1 MRKMD
6 LREAK
11 ACLDEYR
18 VWLDTTC
25 GMLKQRTGEGERRD
39 AVGKRNTSLIAA
51 LLEVYR
57 DEARILSKIILRE
70 MIVQDQEHLSNFHN
84 EWMEIIDALKELEVA
99 IDKAEQ
105 AREEYLN
112 PDEAKE
118 KGKGDPNSPRI
129 IIRKD

>member
-18 VWLDTTC
+18 GWLDSTR

-39 AVGKRNTSLIAA
+39 AVGKRNTKQIAS
-51 LLEVYR
+51 LLEVHG

-70 MIVQDQEHLSNFHN
+70 MTVQDQEHLSNFHN
-84 EWMEIIDALKELEVA
+84 EWMEIIDALNELEVA
-99 IDKAEQ
+99 IDKAEE
-105 AREEYLN
+105 ARADYLN
-112 PDEAKE
+112 PEEAKE
-118 KGKGDPNSPRI
+118 KEKRDPNSPRI
-129 IIRKD
+129 IIQKV